1 MNPLVSIIIPTYN
14 RATIVPATIASVL
27 AQTYPA
33 IEIVVVDDGSTDDT
47 AAVVARFGERVRYV
61 RQENQGVERA
71 RSRGIRVSSGAYLSF
86 LDDDDLLLPE
96 KIARQTAVLEA
107 RPEVDLVHCGFHY
120 VDRNGRHLETT
131 GRLPEGD
138 VRHQLAWGCF
148 PWSGGPL
155 VRREAIERIG
165 EDEHRDW
172 FGDWG
177 MWLRVALAGSPFACV
192 QEPLGC
198 YRIVPGSMTDDKV
211 ANCERLVFN
220 ILDTI
225 YAEYALPEQSWA
237 ERDQIYASWHAW
249 LAWRYYSGGHWD
261 DGQRS
266 LNAAVA
272 RWPALLSRPE
282 ELLQRLRWDA
292 LSARGRVNDPER
304 FVATVFAHL
313 PAALEPALAPYREP
327 LLGQIQTS
335 LAMHAFR
342 DGRLTEAQGYIREAL
357 RRDPEL
363 QADPARFTDAVR
375 EYARQLPEDEAVAYL
390 EAVFRNLPPEAAVL
404 RRVQAQTLGEL
415 NAARAFAAYAAGR
428 RREVPARVIAAARRH
443 PAVLK
448 NRGMLSIFARSLP
461 ALIGVG
467 GGRAQAE

>member
-1 MNPLVSIIIPTYN
+1 MSQIVSIIIPTYN
-14 RATIVPATIASVL
+14 RAQIVPDAITSVL

-33 IEIVVVDDGSTDDT
+33 IEVVVVDDGSTDET
-47 AAVVARFGERVRYV
+47 AAAVARFGERVRYV

-71 RSRGIRVSSGAYLSF
+71 RSCGIRASRGAYLSF

-96 KIARQTAVLEA
+96 KIARQVAVLEA
-107 RPEVDLVHCGFHY
+107 RPEVDLVHCGFHSI
-120 VDRNGRHLETT
+120 DRDGRLLETT

-155 VRREAIERIG
+155 VRRAAIERIRP
-165 EDEHRDW
+165 DEHRDW

-225 YAEYALPEQSWA
+225 YAGYELPAQSWA
-237 ERDQIYASWHAW
+237 EREQIYASWHVW
-249 LAWRYYSGGHWD
+249 LAWRYYSGRHWA
-261 DGQRS
+261 DGQRCLS
-266 LNAAVA
+266 TAAA

-292 LSARGRVNDPER
+292 LSARGRVNDPLR
-304 FVATVFAHL
+304 FVETVFAQL
-313 PAALEPALAPYREP
+313 PEALTPTLAPYRSQ
-327 LLGQIQTS
+327 LLARVHAG

-342 DGRLTEAQGYIREAL
+342 ADQLTEARHHVGEAITIDPGL
-357 RRDPEL
+357 RAEPGRFADTVRDFAL
-363 QADPARFTDAVR
+363 
-375 EYARQLPEDEAVAYL
+375 QLPEDEAGVYL
-390 EAVFRNLPPEAAVL
+390 EIVFRNLPPEAAVL
-404 RRVQAQTLGEL
+404 RRAQGRVLGEL
-415 NAARAFAAYAAGR
+415 HATRAFAAYADGR
-428 RREVPARVIAAARRH
+428 RRDVPARVITAARYY
-443 PAVLK
+443 PTVLK
-448 NRGMLSIFARSLP
+448 NRGVRSIFARSLP
-461 ALIGVG
+461 ALLGFD
-467 GGRAQAE
+467 RPPFD